1 MTYRERL
8 IEVMARAAEPGIW
21 DSEPTT
27 DRGRTIIHG
36 RRRLAL
42 DQQRDALAAA
52 ERAGFEFRK
61 KEIDGE

>member
-1 MTYRERL
+1 MSDRDRL
-8 IEVMARAAEPGIW
+8 IEVMARAAEPNIW

-27 DRGRTIIHG
+27 VQGRLIIHG

-52 ERAGFEFRK
+52 ERAGFQ
-61 KEIDGE
+61 IVPPDDGR